1 MEATQLARLRQEQ
14 DKAIEETENKIA
26 QWQQYKSDYEALH
39 RRLKTLPDKVEHEVM
54 VPFGSLAFMPGRLV
68 HTNEVMV
75 LLGDNWFAERSAK
88 QAAEIV
94 SRRIKAVEVSLEK
107 LTEEK
112 RLLTPRQVFTQEL
125 EELVRTWLRDSDM
138 KEIVEK
144 YDSDTEREWRVQ
156 HRKNVQVYREQ
167 LQQDK
172 SKQQPKKK
180 HEEPLSDDALWAR
193 LDELEKQEGEQ
204 QEFDQMDD
212 DIEEADVTTK
222 ERPASP
228 PPAEQQR
235 RVSWADKAKHDGSE
249 EEEEEEESTSASDY
263 DTDTEEELA
272 RKQMSRITFTHSGPQ
287 KSSSE
292 DTGTTNTGS
301 SGEAPEIQ
309 SPSDIYK
316 HFLDNLQPK
325 SILKKKKTKERTVQ
339 ERKAAELERE
349 KAKAK
354 AAADLKNAFTGTV
367 VENPVHG
374 AGAAETH
381 AAPPTRPVSKFRA
394 QRQQRG
400 GARR

>member
-1 MEATQLARLRQEQ
+1 MEATHLARLRQEQ
-14 DKAIEETENKIA
+14 DKAIAETDNKIA

-94 SRRIKAVEVSLEK
+94 SRRIKAVEDSLEK
-107 LTEEK
+107 LMEEK
-112 RLLTPRQVFTQEL
+112 KLLTPRQVFTQEL
-125 EELVRTWLRDSDM
+125 EDMAQGSSDV

-144 YDSDTEREWRVQ
+144 YDSDTEREWQVQ
-156 HRKNVQVYREQ
+156 HRKNVQVYREK
-167 LQQDK
+167 LKQDK
-172 SKQQPKKK
+172 SKRKPEKK

-193 LDELEKQEGEQ
+193 LDELEKQEAEE
-204 QEFDQMDD
+204 QEFDKMDD
-212 DIEEADVTTK
+212 DMEETDVTTK
-222 ERPASP
+222 ERPPSP

-235 RVSWADKAKHDGSE
+235 RVSWADEANPDESD

-272 RKQMSRITFTHSGPQ
+272 RKQMSRITFTHSIPQ
-287 KSSSE
+287 KSSSD
-292 DTGTTNTGS
+292 DTSTSNTGS
-301 SGEAPEIQ
+301 SGEVPEIQ

-339 ERKAAELERE
+339 ERKAAELERQR
-349 KAKAK
+349 AKAK

-367 VENPVHG
+367 VENHVRG
-374 AGAAETH
+374 AGAAETQS
-381 AAPPTRPVSKFRA
+381 ALPTRPVSKFRA